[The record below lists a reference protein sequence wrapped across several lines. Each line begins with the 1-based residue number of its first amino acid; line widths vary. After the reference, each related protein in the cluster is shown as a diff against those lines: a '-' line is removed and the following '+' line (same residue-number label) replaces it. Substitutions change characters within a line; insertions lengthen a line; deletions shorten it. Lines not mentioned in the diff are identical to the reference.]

1 MRKSLA
7 IFILAITVLAGCG
20 KSAPASSDVTESTLE
35 TAKIDPNIIEKAPKG
50 CPQKT
55 TLEVKSKEAGE
66 VAFTTQKSWFVY
78 RSADWGTLYFTN
90 YEKFDPQNPF
100 AHDYGAQDVTVYFDL
115 KTKDRSALKSG
126 VWNYRSLSE
135 NNDLSWLNIST
146 KKLSGGVFDDK
157 AKVELT
163 YIGKDYV
170 CGKVTSKD
178 ANSSLSGD
186 FIAQYVK

>member
-7 IFILAITVLAGCG
+7 IFILAITALAGC
-20 KSAPASSDVTESTLE
+20 SNTTPASSGIEENSEEKVVL
-35 TAKIDPNIIEKAPKG
+35 DPNIIEKAPKG
-50 CPQKT
+50 CPKKT
-55 TLEVKSKEAGE
+55 TLEARSKEAGT

-100 AHDYGAQDVTVYFDL
+100 AHDYDIQDVTVYFDL
-115 KTKDRSALKSG
+115 KTKDRSALKAG
-126 VWNYRSLSE
+126 IWNYRNLSE

-170 CGKVTSKD
+170 CGKVSSKD
-178 ANSSLSGD
+178 ANSSLNGE
-186 FIAQYVK
+186 FIAKYIK